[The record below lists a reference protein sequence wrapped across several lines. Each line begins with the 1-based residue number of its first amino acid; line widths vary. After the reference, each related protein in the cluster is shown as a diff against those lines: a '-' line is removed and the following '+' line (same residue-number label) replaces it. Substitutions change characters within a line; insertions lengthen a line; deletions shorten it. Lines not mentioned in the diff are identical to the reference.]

1 MPARGGLRTSVNPN
15 TSVPIVL
22 RVSGGNS
29 IIGEDLSREGITTSV
44 EDAIRLN
51 VAAVAMS
58 IYVGSKYE
66 HQTLM
71 NLGHLVNECERY
83 GIPVV
88 AVTAVGKDMVRD
100 ARYLALCC
108 RIAAELG
115 AKIVKTYYTDDFAKV
130 VEGCPIPIVVAGGK
144 QLDTE
149 LDVFNLVSNS
159 VQEGAVGVDMGRN
172 IWQNDHPVAMIKAV
186 RAVVHEDYTPQDALE
201 LYNSEKSQ

>member
-1 MPARGGLRTSVNPN
+1 
-15 TSVPIVL
+15 
-22 RVSGGNS
+22 GGNS
-29 IIGEDLSREGITTSV
+29 IVGEDLSREGITTSV

-58 IYVGSKYE
+58 IYVGSAYE

-71 NLGHLVNECERY
+71 NLGNLVNECERY

-88 AVTAVGKDMVRD
+88 AVTAVGKNMVRD

-115 AKIVKTYYTDDFAKV
+115 ARIVKTYYTDDFHKV

-159 VQEGAVGVDMGRN
+159 IHEGAVGVDMGRN

-186 RAVVHEDYTPQDALE
+186 RAVVHEDYTPLEALE

>member
-29 IIGEDLSREGITTSV
+29 IVGEDLSREGITTSV

-159 VQEGAVGVDMGRN
+159 VQEGATGVDMGRN

-186 RAVVHEDYTPQDALE
+186 RAVVHEDYTPQEALDR
-201 LYNSEKSQ
+201 YNSEKSQ